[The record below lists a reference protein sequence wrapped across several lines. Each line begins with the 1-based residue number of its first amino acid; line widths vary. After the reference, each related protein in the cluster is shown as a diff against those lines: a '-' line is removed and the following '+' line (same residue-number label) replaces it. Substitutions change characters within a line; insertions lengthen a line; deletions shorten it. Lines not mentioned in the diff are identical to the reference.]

1 MKLRNLE
8 LKDAPLMLEWMHD
21 KSVVEDLRTN
31 FLTKTIEDCENFIKN
46 SWNDKN
52 NWNVAITDEEDTYMG
67 TISLKNIKENSAEF
81 GITIRACAMGKGYSI
96 WAMKEILN
104 IGFQEK
110 NLKKIYWCVSPDN
123 KRAVRFYDKNE
134 FRRVDAK
141 VLDMIEGYTQEQID
155 AYVWYLAEKED

>member
-31 FLTKTIEDCENFIKN
+31 FLSKTIEDCENFIKN

-67 TISLKNIKENSAEF
+67 TISLKNIKEDSAEF